1 MNELMYRPIGVIH
14 SQYDNTND
22 MPIQPASAQGIRG
35 TVEIYTD
42 YAVGLKDIEGFSHL
56 ILIYQFHLSNDYQ
69 LIVKPFLDDNMRG
82 VFATRAPKRPNQ
94 IGFSVVKLIK
104 LENNIIHI
112 ENVDIV
118 NNTPLLDIKPY
129 VPDFDAATDVKIGW
143 LTKSKHKVSTMKSD
157 NRFEFYF

>member
-1 MNELMYRPIGVIH
+1 MYKPIGVIH

-42 YAVGLKDIEGFSHL
+42 YAMGLKDIEGFSHL
-56 ILIYQFHLSNDYQ
+56 ILIYHFHLSKGYQ
-69 LIVKPFLDDNMRG
+69 LIVKPFLDNNMRG

-94 IGFSVVKLIK
+94 IGLSVVKLIK

-118 NNTPLLDIKPY
+118 NNTLLLDIKPY

-157 NRFEFYF
+157 SRFEFYF

>member
-1 MNELMYRPIGVIH
+1 MNEIKYKPIGVIH
-14 SQYDNTND
+14 SQYDNTNN

-42 YAVGLKDIEGFSHL
+42 FAAGLKDIEGFSHI
-56 ILIYQFHLSNDYQ
+56 ILIYHFHLSNGYQ
-69 LIVKPFLDDNMRG
+69 LIVKPYLDDNMRG
-82 VFATRAPKRPNQ
+82 VFATHAPKRPNQ
-94 IGFSVVKLIK
+94 IGLSVVKLVK

-129 VPDFDAATDVKIGW
+129 VPDFDAATNVKFGW
-143 LTKSKHKVSTMKSD
+143 LTKSKHKLSTMNSNSSFD
-157 NRFEFYF
+157 FYF

>member
-1 MNELMYRPIGVIH
+1 MNEIVYKPIGVIH
-14 SQYDNTND
+14 SQYDNAND
-22 MPIQPASAQGIRG
+22 MPIQPAAAQGIKG

-42 YAVGLKDIEGFSHL
+42 YAAGLKDIEGFSHI
-56 ILIYQFHLSNDYQ
+56 ILIYHFHLSSGYQ
-69 LIVKPFLDDNMRG
+69 LKVKPFLDDSMRG

-94 IGFSVVKLIK
+94 IGLSVVKLVK

-118 NNTPLLDIKPY
+118 NNTPLLDIKPF

-143 LTKSKHKVSTMKSD
+143 LTKSKHKLSTMKSD
-157 NRFEFYF
+157 SRFDFYF